1 VAALAVALAGG
12 QRGVA
17 VTGAALLAEAA
28 LTAAVLPAF
37 LLVENTDDRGR
48 RLAAVA
54 ACLQFA
60 VVAAAGW
67 FLVPAAAAF
76 GALLAYCAGE
86 VVKGGVML
94 ATLRK
99 ESG

>member
-1 VAALAVALAGG
+1 G